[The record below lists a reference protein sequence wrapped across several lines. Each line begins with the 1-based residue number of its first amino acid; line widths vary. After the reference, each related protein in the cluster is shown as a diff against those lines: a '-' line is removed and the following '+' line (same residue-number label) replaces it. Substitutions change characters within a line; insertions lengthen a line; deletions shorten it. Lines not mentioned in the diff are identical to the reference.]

1 MRDNLAV
8 AFVLALL
15 VSATSLLAVGLVAYT
30 IRVKADADGF
40 VTWHKVFYDAAPAR
54 YSCTPSGGGHLPV
67 CHAAVQSAPV
77 VHITDDPGGNV
88 AEYYRKYQAL
98 NASGSEIHF
107 HGMCASACTMVLF
120 TEFTAIKA
128 CADEGA
134 IFGFHKPF
142 QQINGKVMR
151 SKRAVR
157 ETRKLWAA
165 WLAALPDRL
174 HAYLQH
180 ARVPSAAEGDEQNTM
195 LVLPASLLLP
205 RCPVSVAAQ

>member
-1 MRDNLAV
+1 VGENPRFWV
-8 AFVLALL
+8 AFSILLFAFALF
-15 VSATSLLAVGLVAYT
+15 T
-30 IRVKADADGF
+30 IMSVWMTVQAHAEPIP
-40 VTWHKVFYDAAPAR
+40 AAPI
-54 YSCTPSGGGHLPV
+54 
-67 CHAAVQSAPV
+67 

-88 AEYYRKYQAL
+88 AEYYRKYAAL
-98 NASGSEIHF
+98 NAAGTEIHY

-120 TEFTAIKA
+120 SEFTAIKA

-142 QQINGKVMR
+142 QEINGKVMR
-151 SKRAVR
+151 TRRAVR

-205 RCPVSVAAQ
+205 RCTNSVASN

>member
-1 MRDNLAV
+1 MREHIAV
-8 AFVLALL
+8 AIWLAFL
-15 VSATSLLAVGLVAYT
+15 SIAGSLIALGLIAYT
-30 IRVKADADGF
+30 ITVHADQDGF
-40 VTWHKVFYDAAPAR
+40 VEWHKVFYDQTMPAPPQAPA
-54 YSCTPSGGGHLPV
+54 P
-67 CHAAVQSAPV
+67 AAPV

-88 AEYYRKYQAL
+88 AQYYRKYAAL
-98 NASGSEIHF
+98 NAAGTEIHF
-107 HGMCASACTMVLF
+107 HGLCASACGIVLF
-120 TEFTAIKA
+120 SEFTAIKA

-151 SKRAVR
+151 TRRAVR

-205 RCPVSVAAQ
+205 KCPMTVAAQ